1 MRITESQLR
10 KIVRQ
15 EIKTSLSES
24 SQRTFR
30 GRRLTDDEIVLH
42 SDDGD
47 EIITLDRAN
56 DLAAWAM
63 PKLSKALRNLKS
75 SKYGIIEWNKI
86 LKALFSQYTLEEL
99 KRAEVDVKKGNMGAE
114 EFFDDVVKR
123 AKI

>member
-1 MRITESQLR
+1 
-10 KIVRQ
+10 
-15 EIKTSLSES
+15 
-24 SQRTFR
+24 
-30 GRRLTDDEIVLH
+30 
-42 SDDGD
+42 
-47 EIITLDRAN
+47 
-56 DLAAWAM
+56 M